1 MHAIERTFERKI
13 TLLGD
18 AIAFVRT
25 YSVLA
30 SDERKEV
37 TDMTAKKYWRPEEL
51 ATELGLSG
59 KVVRSYLR
67 RTFPRPIEAKGS
79 TWVLNAEQRDQTI
92 EYFAA
97 KNPIAHAD
105 SNA

>member
-1 MHAIERTFERKI
+1 MTSNAAKG
-13 TLLGD
+13 GD
-18 AIAFVRT
+18 NM
-25 YSVLA
+25 S
-30 SDERKEV
+30 
-37 TDMTAKKYWRPEEL
+37 AKKFWRPEEL

-67 RTFPRPIEAKGS
+67 RTFPRPVEAKGS

-97 KNPIAHAD
+97 KNPVAHD